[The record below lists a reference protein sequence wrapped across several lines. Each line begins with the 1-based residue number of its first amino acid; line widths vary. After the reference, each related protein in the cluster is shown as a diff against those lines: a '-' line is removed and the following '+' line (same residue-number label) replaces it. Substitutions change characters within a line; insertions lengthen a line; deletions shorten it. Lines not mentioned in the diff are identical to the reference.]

1 MSMMQM
7 FLGAGGL
14 DAYFT
19 RFNSNFESIPTT
31 VNDLT
36 VTNNGSVSTTS
47 AGTNSYGFTN
57 CADFSGSNSLSVDL
71 GTIPQVSTYDI
82 IFKVT
87 GTTNNKYVF
96 GIGGNGMVRRSSS
109 SFDWHNGSDTD
120 LTTSEIADG
129 NWHHLRVTPTRLWFD
144 NTLITNSTS
153 LHLINNN
160 GISDED
166 NTGYMALGAFRNGGG
181 TIQYNGAIDIGLVR
195 VMPGVDLGSPSPI
208 PITTNGTLSDTEFL

>member
-1 MSMMQM
+1 MGIQQM
-7 FLGAGGL
+7 VMAAGG

-36 VTNNGSVSTTS
+36 VTNNSSVSTTS

-57 CADFSGSNSLSVDL
+57 CADLSGSNSLSVDL
-71 GTIPQVSTYDI
+71 GTIPALTTIDI

-109 SFDWHNGSDTD
+109 SFDWYNGTDTD
-120 LTTSEIADG
+120 LKTSEIADG
-129 NWHHLRVTPTRLWFD
+129 NWHHLRVTPTKLWFD

-153 LHLINNN
+153 LQFINNN
-160 GISDED
+160 TNSNGD
-166 NTGYMALGAFRNGGG
+166 NSGHMALGAFRNGSG

-195 VMPGVDLGSPSPI
+195 VMPGVDLGSPSQY
-208 PITTNGTLSDTEFL
+208 PITTNGTLSDTEFR